1 MRTIHRVGAAFG
13 VVLIAAAPAAVAA
26 APVIEDADPASA
38 GSTAPAANVP
48 GLGGAVLSD
57 LRAADERA
65 REARRERLDGPFHP
79 VVAATID
86 YGEAGA
92 EFGASRS
99 GHVHEGQDVFAPSGT
114 PLVAVADGEVVEV
127 GSDGGRGNYVSIHD
141 PAEDR
146 TYNYFHMLE
155 PASVKAG
162 EPVQA
167 GQRVGALGCTGSCFG
182 EHLHFEVRQ
191 GPDPYGHAEDPRP
204 FLEELPQ
211 APKAR

>member
-1 MRTIHRVGAAFG
+1 MRTTHRIGAAVGAL
-13 VVLIAAAPAAVAA
+13 LIAATPAFAA
-26 APVIEDADPASA
+26 APVLDDPD
-38 GSTAPAANVP
+38 TAEGTVDRPAVP
-48 GLGGAVLSD
+48 GLGGAVLADERS
-57 LRAADERA
+57 ADERA
-65 REARRERLDGPFHP
+65 RDARRERLDGPFHP

-141 PAEDR
+141 TAEDR

-155 PASVKAG
+155 PAAVEQG
-162 EPVQA
+162 EAVRA
-167 GQRVGALGCTGSCFG
+167 GQRIGAVGCSGSCFG
-182 EHLHFEVRQ
+182 EHLHFEVRD
-191 GPDPYGHAEDPRP
+191 GADPYGEAEDPRP
-204 FLEELPQ
+204 LLEKLPQ
-211 APKAR
+211 APGAR